1 MSANISEKFSNP
13 KYNDN
18 ILDYNPKFIGELLD

>member
-13 KYNDN
+13 KYNDD
-18 ILDYNPKFIGELLD
+18 ILDYNPKFIYNFLD

>member
-13 KYNDN
+13 KYNYD
-18 ILDYNPKFIGELLD
+18 ILDYNPKFTYNFLD